1 MTPVVVPSKPAFAKY
16 KLILTNCYQEEH
28 FKRFPLLLY
37 PHVKLLRSPTVA
49 PTLSGTTR
57 WCFYRSYSFS
67 EQIVFEKKKRF
78 KRLSLYIPM
87 WSLVP
92 LLAPYYLWG
101 PWFEHN
107 IGKSA
112 CRGTYTCKQENP
124 TRMIIQHT
132 VKVVVYEWEK
142 FVKLVTLLS

>member
-1 MTPVVVPSKPAFAKY
+1 MIIRVHLFSYYCFVKYYNYPINKYVKQLFRFEQRLALLSNRWYSRICIFWTNSFWKKVLKEFSTYSNVKLDPVVVPSKPAFAKY

-67 EQIVFEKKKRF
+67 EQIVFEKKN
-78 KRLSLYIPM
+78 
-87 WSLVP
+87 V
-92 LLAPYYLWG
+92 
-101 PWFEHN
+101 
-107 IGKSA
+107 
-112 CRGTYTCKQENP
+112 
-124 TRMIIQHT
+124 
-132 VKVVVYEWEK
+132 
-142 FVKLVTLLS
+142 